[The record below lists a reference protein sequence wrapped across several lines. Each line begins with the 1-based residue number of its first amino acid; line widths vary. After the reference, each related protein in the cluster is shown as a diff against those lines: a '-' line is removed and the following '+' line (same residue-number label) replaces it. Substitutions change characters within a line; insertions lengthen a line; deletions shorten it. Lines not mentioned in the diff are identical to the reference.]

1 MISIYNETIKSYNSH
16 IRGFFNSMFLNA
28 ATFPK
33 KTPFAAA
40 AGTEVAPTV
49 DFSK

>member
-1 MISIYNETIKSYNSH
+1 MIKEYNSH
-16 IRGFFNSMFLNA
+16 IRGFFNSMFLKSQ
-28 ATFPK
+28 TFPK

-49 DFSK
+49 DFNN

>member
-1 MISIYNETIKSYNSH
+1 LNS
-16 IRGFFNSMFLNA
+16 

-33 KTPFAAA
+33 KEGFKAA

-49 DFSK
+49 AF